1 MIELIDIGYVRSGT
15 ADAKTAVGFARDI
28 VGLKDQGSADGV
40 HYLRADHRHHCL
52 SFVEGE
58 SGVLSSGLVLRDEE
72 ALDNA
77 AKHLESAGIAVRRG
91 TDAEARSRRVTDFIE
106 FDDPWGNRF
115 DLVIGQLQDPS
126 FLELTRPSSGITEFG
141 HICVDAADVVQ
152 AYKFWSE
159 NFNIKISDWVKGTA
173 ALMRFNPVH
182 HTLAVFQGDEPGLCH
197 MNFQVDEIDAVFRNW
212 NFLKHHEVEIE
223 QGPGRHPQS
232 GAVFLYFKG
241 PEGLTYEYSWN
252 VRLIHD
258 DDEWVPRTFDPT
270 MFGAIDMWGGSSQK
284 PSTQPQVRRPL
295 HDAEWDA
302 LEEQANLASKPA
314 DA

>member
-1 MIELIDIGYVRSGT
+1 MIELIDIGYVRSGA
-15 ADAKTAVGFARDI
+15 ADIDGAVGFARDI
-28 VGLKDQGSADGV
+28 VGMKYQGSVEGV

-58 SGVLSSGLVLRDEE
+58 SGVLSSGLLLRDEA
-72 ALDNA
+72 ALA
-77 AKHLESAGIAVRRG
+77 GARRHLESIGIKVRQG
-91 TDAEARSRRVTDFIE
+91 TDEEARSRRVSEFISFE
-106 FDDPWGNRF
+106 DPWGNCF
-115 DLVIGQLQDPS
+115 DLVIGQISDPS

-141 HICVDAADVVQ
+141 HICVDAPNIYDA
-152 AYKFWSE
+152 ARFWTE
-159 NFNIKISDWVKGTA
+159 NFNIKVSDWVQNSA

-182 HTLAVFQGDEPGLCH
+182 HTLAVFQGEEPGLCH
-197 MNFQVDEIDAVFRNW
+197 MNFQVDEIDAIFRNW
-212 NFLKHHEVEIE
+212 NFLKEHDVEIE

-258 DDEWVPRTFDPT
+258 DDAWNPRTFDPT

-284 PSTQPQVRRPL
+284 PSTQQQIVTADNSSHGVESVPL
-295 HDAEWDA
+295 T
-302 LEEQANLASKPA
+302 STPA
-314 DA
+314 